1 MISLEICQLYSMLQ
15 NQKKWGNHFWG
26 YPPPKIIIFQVGWI
40 SELFNAFQSNSQI
53 QWYNLWVQGQ
63 TKNGLQ
69 GTIHGSVGFSILP
82 KRGLP
87 VWVFRLRWTFSTV
100 GGSMAFGT
108 RWTKNFGK
116 NFYLHLFLWHREDA
130 LSACN
135 LYSWASVSNAGP
147 PQLITLHLMKVRSCA
162 TWNHFQKPLPL
173 IYEYHPF
180 PEPKYRVARLSSN
193 ANNSPC
199 VAGIVLVTKIRLK
212 HIDCSQVQ
220 SISP

>member
-1 MISLEICQLYSMLQ
+1 MDPSDSRSCQR
-15 NQKKWGNHFWG
+15 G
-26 YPPPKIIIFQVGWI
+26 
-40 SELFNAFQSNSQI
+40 AFRF
-53 QWYNLWVQGQ
+53 
-63 TKNGLQ
+63 
-69 GTIHGSVGFSILP
+69 GSF
-82 KRGLP
+82 
-87 VWVFRLRWTFSTV
+87 
-100 GGSMAFGT
+100 
-108 RWTKNFGK
+108 NFGGDFRQLVDPWRLEQDGPK
-116 NFYLHLFLWHREDA
+116 TSGRTFTCIFFLWHREDA

-212 HIDCSQVQ
+212 HIDCSQVP